1 MKLVDAEVVRCVHE
15 TEYRRALDINS
26 LEWRFFPHQP
36 IPEFTNCL
44 IFLVANMV
52 ILVIIYIMLQ
62 SRKRYILA
70 FNLLSLLTELISV
83 SYHQRQL
90 KYQWRVV
97 GYKLWFV
104 WSTSW
109 AK

>member
-1 MKLVDAEVVRCVHE
+1 
-15 TEYRRALDINS
+15 
-26 LEWRFFPHQP
+26 
-36 IPEFTNCL
+36 
-44 IFLVANMV
+44 
-52 ILVIIYIMLQ
+52 MLQ
-62 SRKRYILA
+62 WRKRYILA
-70 FNLLSLLTELISV
+70 FNLLSLLAELISV

-109 AK
+109 TK